1 LYKVLIVRYQ
11 ERKLNYINSTI
22 RQVND
27 MWTGVYESLVDGDY
41 DQVRELLTEIKTVI
55 DDLTKSISNEI

>member
-1 LYKVLIVRYQ
+1 
-11 ERKLNYINSTI
+11 
-22 RQVND
+22 
-27 MWTGVYESLVDGDY
+27 MWRGVYESLVDGDY

>member
-1 LYKVLIVRYQ
+1 
-11 ERKLNYINSTI
+11 
-22 RQVND
+22 

-55 DDLTKSISNEI
+55 EDLTKSISNEI

>member
-1 LYKVLIVRYQ
+1 VRYQ
-11 ERKLNYINSTI
+11 ERKLNYINATI
-22 RQVND
+22 RQVDD
-27 MWTGVYESLVDGDY
+27 MWRDVYESLVDGEY

>member
-1 LYKVLIVRYQ
+1 VRYQ

>member
-1 LYKVLIVRYQ
+1 MRYE

-22 RQVND
+22 RQVDD
-27 MWTGVYESLVDGDY
+27 MWRCVYESLVDGEY

>member
-1 LYKVLIVRYQ
+1 MM
-11 ERKLNYINSTI
+11 YINSTI
-22 RQVND
+22 NQVND

-41 DQVRELLTEIKTVI
+41 DQVRELIDEIKTVI

>member
-1 LYKVLIVRYQ
+1 MYKVLIVRYQ

>member
-1 LYKVLIVRYQ
+1 MRYQ
-11 ERKLNYINSTI
+11 ERKLNYINATI
-22 RQVND
+22 RQVDD
-27 MWTGVYESLVDGDY
+27 MWRGVYESLVDGEY